1 MPYTNPIRVSF
12 VFLAM
17 FAALLM
23 VPLVAAA
30 MSAPVTHDGAAPDS
44 APALAPVMALTQ
56 PLYTILLSNPGFEFV
71 GSGSGEAGS
80 WDTARL
86 NPKDG
91 RYCLGLNPGDCT
103 FRFRGANATTAPR
116 ILSQTITANA
126 DWGSEGE
133 TLLLWARVKTQQ
145 LSGPSRVLLTVTY
158 TDDTTERVN
167 VRIPA
172 GDNHY
177 QTLITELTLT
187 KPAASATVTVRVK
200 TGGTAQTRLW
210 VDEIILRV
218 E

>member
-1 MPYTNPIRVSF
+1 MRHTNPVRLSF
-12 VFLAM
+12 VLVAM

-23 VPLVAAA
+23 VPLVGAA
-30 MSAPVTHDGAAPDS
+30 MSAPAAQDGAVPDS

-56 PLYTILLSNPGFEFV
+56 PPYTILLSNPGFEFV
-71 GSGSGEAGS
+71 GGSTTQASS

-91 RYCLGLNPGDCT
+91 RYCMGINPGDCT
-103 FRFRGANATTAPR
+103 FRFRGANATSAPR
-116 ILSQTITANA
+116 TLSQTIAANA
-126 DWGSEGE
+126 NWGSEGE

-172 GDNHY
+172 GDNPY
-177 QTLITELTLT
+177 QTLVTELTLT